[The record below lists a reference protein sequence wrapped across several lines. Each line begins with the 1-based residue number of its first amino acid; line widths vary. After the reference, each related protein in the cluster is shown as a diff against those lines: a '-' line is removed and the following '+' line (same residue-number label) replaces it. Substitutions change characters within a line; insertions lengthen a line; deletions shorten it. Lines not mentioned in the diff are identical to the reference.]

1 MRAGSAR
8 RRAHTAVGVAA
19 AVAAV
24 LVSGSLVTDASGAHP
39 ALADKGLV
47 HGNTTGPSPHPTKPP
62 PPPDPL
68 TPEALLAVPQVTA
81 AIPGTWTEGTTST
94 NTAGNGIVF
103 ACQGGRYADMHGI
116 GALVRTFTGTAP
128 KVGPVTAGQSA
139 EASADANAAERTYDT
154 TLAWYAGCLS
164 PRVQLLSTH
173 RVQGVGDEATLLVLR
188 SWNDPVTTQV
198 VGVARTGVLTT
209 TVVNT
214 VTGITDPDA
223 QPDLQPSAGLLATA
237 VTGLCALPDAGACS
251 TPPKLKDVS
260 PVPVGKHPSM
270 LIEADLPPVPTIDQ
284 PWAGTEPAKATTNV
298 AATRC
303 DDTEFTD
310 PAFMKAF
317 TRTFVI
323 PAASQLP
330 PEFGLSETVGAL
342 PRRSA
347 RSFVADV
354 RTKLK
359 KCPDDDLGT
368 DVDQLADEQS
378 DARDLA
384 VWRITVDVS
393 QDRSVRFL
401 MAVIREGNGVA
412 QLTFVPSDDVSIG
425 PKAFETLA
433 HRAQERLGQLATQS

>member
-1 MRAGSAR
+1 
-8 RRAHTAVGVAA
+8 
-19 AVAAV
+19 
-24 LVSGSLVTDASGAHP
+24 
-39 ALADKGLV
+39 
-47 HGNTTGPSPHPTKPP
+47 
-62 PPPDPL
+62 
-68 TPEALLAVPQVTA
+68 VPQVTE
-81 AIPGTWTEGTTST
+81 AIPGTWTEGATST

-128 KVGPVTAGQSA
+128 KTGPLTAGQSA
-139 EASADANAAERTYDT
+139 EASADEPAAERTYDT
-154 TLAWYAGCLS
+154 TLSWYAGCMS

-188 SWNDPVTTQV
+188 SWSDPVTTQV

-214 VTGITDPDA
+214 STGMTDPD
-223 QPDLQPSAGLLATA
+223 QEPDLKPSAGLLASA
-237 VTGLCALPDAGACS
+237 VTGLCALPDAGSCAAVP
-251 TPPKLKDVS
+251 TLKDVS

-284 PWAGTEPAKATTNV
+284 PWAGTEPAKAKTNV

-303 DDTEFTD
+303 DNTEFDD
-310 PAFMKAF
+310 PAFTKAF

-342 PRRSA
+342 PRKSA
-347 RSFVADV
+347 RAFVADL

-359 KCPDDDLGT
+359 KCPDEDLGT
-368 DVDQLADEQS
+368 DVEQLADEQT

-425 PKAFETLA
+425 PEAFEALA
-433 HRAQERLGQLATQS
+433 HRAQERLSELATQS